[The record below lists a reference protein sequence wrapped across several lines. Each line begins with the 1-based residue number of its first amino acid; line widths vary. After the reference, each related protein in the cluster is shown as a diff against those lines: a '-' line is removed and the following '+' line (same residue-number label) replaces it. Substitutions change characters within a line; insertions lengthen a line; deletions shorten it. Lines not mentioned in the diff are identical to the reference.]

1 MVLPGHL
8 LYYFSCLVRD
18 VPSLTEDIALTDPHI
33 YISGP
38 INDITYK
45 LGDLVDLVED
55 RSLGFLN
62 TMDAIA
68 RSAGG
73 SASGEL
79 YL

>member
-1 MVLPGHL
+1 ML
-8 LYYFSCLVRD
+8 
-18 VPSLTEDIALTDPHI
+18 SLTEDIALTDPHI

-68 RSAGG
+68 RSTRG

-79 YL
+79 YVSYNCFISLRFSTFV